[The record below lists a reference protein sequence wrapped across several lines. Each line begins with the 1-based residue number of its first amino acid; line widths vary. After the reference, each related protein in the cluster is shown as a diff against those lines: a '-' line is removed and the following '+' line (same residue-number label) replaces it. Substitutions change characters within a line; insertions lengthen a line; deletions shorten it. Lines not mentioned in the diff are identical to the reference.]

1 MDWPLSK
8 PGNGKDN
15 RVRPLRFVYSM
26 AHSSRT
32 AVHPLV
38 IPRFSFTRRW
48 YVLEF
53 LFLKHLLVQ
62 PNTNCDP
69 IDQIPKSL
77 LHYPCFHPMGKL
89 RKQSTHI
96 RPRQVSAR
104 YALQDPLSWML
115 QEKNAR
121 NIFSLR
127 GSNRNQLIL
136 PKQFAEAYLICADRD
151 QTIRAP
157 CKQTLQAN
165 RSLQTASYLFPLQF
179 T

>member
-1 MDWPLSK
+1 
-8 PGNGKDN
+8 
-15 RVRPLRFVYSM
+15 
-26 AHSSRT
+26 
-32 AVHPLV
+32 
-38 IPRFSFTRRW
+38 
-48 YVLEF
+48 
-53 LFLKHLLVQ
+53 
-62 PNTNCDP
+62 
-69 IDQIPKSL
+69 
-77 LHYPCFHPMGKL
+77 MGKL

-136 PKQFAEAYLICADRD
+136 PKQFAEAYLTCADRD